1 MMSDAPAAHVLL
13 VDDNDEFREST
24 RWLLEDADFLVRDFP
39 SGTALLQELDRS
51 AQAAVT
57 HPTCIVSDMRM
68 PQMSGI
74 ELQQELRRRNV
85 ELPLIFVTAHAD
97 VPLAVEAMRNGAANF
112 IEKPFDPLMLVHA
125 VRTVTDRAAM
135 PPANTAAVEKLT
147 PRERQVLE
155 LVVAGKLNKTI
166 ADVLGISIKT
176 VELHRSNLMQKLGA
190 RNVAEVIRIALGHE
204 HPHGASTR

>member
-1 MMSDAPAAHVLL
+1 MMSDAQAAHVLL

-24 RWLLEDADFLVRDFP
+24 RWLLEDAGFVVSAFA
-39 SGTALLQELDRS
+39 SGAALLEDLDRTP
-51 AQAAVT
+51 ANGVPA
-57 HPTCIVSDMRM
+57 CIVSDVRM
-68 PQMSGI
+68 PRMSGI
-74 ELQQELRRRNV
+74 ELQQELKRRGV

-97 VPLAVEAMRNGAANF
+97 VPLAVEAMRNGAVNF
-112 IEKPFDPLMLVHA
+112 IEKPFDPTMLVHA
-125 VRTVTDRAAM
+125 LRTATDHAAAISANPLVT
-135 PPANTAAVEKLT
+135 EKLT

-204 HPHGASTR
+204 QPHGANIR

>member
-1 MMSDAPAAHVLL
+1 MMSDARAAHVLL

-24 RWLLEDADFLVRDFP
+24 RWLLEDAGFVVTAYA
-39 SGTALLQELDRS
+39 SGAALLEDLDRPP
-51 AQAAVT
+51 AAGA
-57 HPTCIVSDMRM
+57 PACIVSDVRM
-68 PQMSGI
+68 PRMSGI
-74 ELQQELRRRNV
+74 ELQQELKRRGV

-97 VPLAVEAMRNGAANF
+97 VPLAVEAMRNGAVNF
-112 IEKPFDPLMLVHA
+112 IEKPFDPTMLVHA
-125 VRTVTDRAAM
+125 LRTATDHAAAISANPVVT
-135 PPANTAAVEKLT
+135 EKLT

-204 HPHGASTR
+204 QPHGANIR

>member
-1 MMSDAPAAHVLL
+1 MMSDDHAAHVFL

-24 RWLLEDADFLVRDFP
+24 RWLLEDAGFLVSDFA
-39 SGTALLQELDRS
+39 GGADLLRELDR
-51 AQAAVT
+51 AAIQ
-57 HPTCIVSDMRM
+57 PACIVSDVRM

-74 ELQQELRRRNV
+74 ELQQELKRRNV
-85 ELPLIFVTAHAD
+85 ELPLVFVTAHAD

-125 VRTVTDRAAM
+125 LRTVTDRTAVSAA
-135 PPANTAAVEKLT
+135 NAAAIEKLT

-204 HPHGASTR
+204 QPHGASTR

>member
-1 MMSDAPAAHVLL
+1 MMPDAPAAHVLL

-24 RWLLEDADFLVRDFP
+24 RWLLEDAGFVVSAFA
-39 SGTALLQELDRS
+39 SGAALLQELDRTTIGGGP
-51 AQAAVT
+51 A
-57 HPTCIVSDMRM
+57 CIVSDVRM
-68 PQMSGI
+68 PRMSGI
-74 ELQQELRRRNV
+74 ELQQELKRRGV

-97 VPLAVEAMRNGAANF
+97 VPLAVEAMRNGAVNF
-112 IEKPFDPLMLVHA
+112 IEKPFDPTMLVHA
-125 VRTVTDRAAM
+125 LRTATDHAAAISANPLVT
-135 PPANTAAVEKLT
+135 EKLT

-204 HPHGASTR
+204 QPHGANIR

>member
-1 MMSDAPAAHVLL
+1 MSDDPSAHVFL

-24 RWLLEDADFLVRDFP
+24 RWLLEDAGFVVSDFA
-39 SGTALLQELDRS
+39 SGADLLRELDRTP
-51 AQAAVT
+51 APPA
-57 HPTCIVSDMRM
+57 CIVSDVRM

-74 ELQQELRRRNV
+74 ELQHELKRRNV

-125 VRTVTDRAAM
+125 LRTVTDRTTAS
-135 PPANTAAVEKLT
+135 PANAAAIEKLT

-204 HPHGASTR
+204 QPHGASTR

>member
-1 MMSDAPAAHVLL
+1 MMPDDHAAHVFL

-24 RWLLEDADFLVRDFP
+24 RWLLEDAGFLVSDFA
-39 SGTALLQELDRS
+39 SGADLLRELDR
-51 AQAAVT
+51 AANQ
-57 HPTCIVSDMRM
+57 PACIVSDVRM

-74 ELQQELRRRNV
+74 ELQQELKRRSV
-85 ELPLIFVTAHAD
+85 ELPLVFVTAHAD

-125 VRTVTDRAAM
+125 LRTVTDRTATSAA
-135 PPANTAAVEKLT
+135 NAAAIEKLT

-204 HPHGASTR
+204 QPHGASTR